1 MKNIWIEK
9 KKNILIMLFFFIT
22 MMVVSGFTSM
32 AVRAEGET
40 GNTWN
45 PEAGIYVISTVAD
58 LDSFRS
64 ALICANN
71 NDYAGKKITLNNDIV
86 IDGDHPL
93 TSLYYGGFA
102 YFNGTFDGQGHSI
115 SGFNDIQTP
124 LFQRIGSAGKVY
136 NLNLDVNLENCATT
150 SVVQRIATLTT
161 INNGKIINCSV
172 AGSIK
177 TASTNFGQV
186 GGLVGQNTGS
196 NAQITNCYSR
206 VNIEANSQ
214 IGGLVANNAATIK
227 NCYVTG
233 NLVETGS
240 KTIYPIAYCN
250 NQTLIQDCYYQD
262 TINTNLAT
270 TNNFGTLL
278 TETQFKDSTN
288 SASNFPNWNFEKEWK
303 MDATNGG
310 YPSLRYQLPE
320 GNSSEIQVKAV
331 VKIKDKVVPDTDINT
346 NAPDFLKADIESITL
361 VAADGKTESQT
372 IIDGYHAKLEL
383 RDPDKGIQNPLTFT
397 GVASA
402 ENNFDNYLNSFLTQY
417 KLVYDDSGANAYTL
431 KFFSNEERMGVL
443 GEDFSANEP
452 AFTFNSNITY
462 SDDQKAAAIA
472 ATETRI
478 QESLAYYLPADVSG
492 HDAVFGSGNNQY
504 GSWLI
509 FTSARAGYTPHAGF
523 FDECYQAFAEKYT
536 ASGKVTGEGKPLNEG
551 FDANE
556 VAKDALA
563 ITAMGYDARNV
574 AGYNL
579 IEMLTNG
586 KNPSD
591 GYFVGQVSSF
601 AIDSYDYLPGTQ
613 EAYAVEL
620 AKKALAGASTGN
632 DPLIDMYIMGS
643 QPLAAYYDPD
653 AQEGTDLYYVKQAM
667 ETVFIP
673 YFSRLQGYT
682 GVFYSGISYNNPW
695 SNAQVYIMLGMADTD
710 IFQTT
715 FIKNGFSMLDSLA
728 PVSQS
733 YGADQ
738 GQIARGYEAVVRAYR
753 NENQIFDCTDVLN
766 STVRVNNAIAELPAV
781 DTITDDTT
789 KAAAQ
794 EKLTAVDT
802 LLSSLTLSD
811 AQKNSIDKTKYDA
824 VKAKLTTG
832 TPSDADQAAAK
843 VVTDQIAAL
852 GTITL
857 EKEGDVT
864 AARAAY
870 TALTDVQKAL
880 VTADT
885 LKILTDAEA
894 AIDALKPQTGTVTID
909 VERFTIGQGFY
920 KEPVTMNYTKGETV
934 FVLLSKLVGET
945 NILGSSSYV
954 TGIKGTDAGSDVVA
968 IPDYIV
974 TKLNGGD
981 TAVAKN
987 YGNTQTDS
995 ALGTASYSAQ
1005 GGWMF
1010 LVNNQSPKV
1019 GMGDYKVSNGDVIR
1033 IAFSYCGYGADLTG
1047 FEYGVSEPKV
1057 VLGNRDELLKALSA
1071 VNTANRETLLANA
1084 AVKTAYDNA
1093 IAVAKDMTE
1102 TTENANMAAAALTQ
1116 AIADMNTEDPEVK
1129 AVVDQISKLPTKE
1142 NLTLADKDK
1151 VAKVSDAYKKLSD
1164 TQKSKVTNLE
1174 TLTDAE
1180 AKIAELE
1187 AASASEADQAAA
1199 KKVSDLIAG
1208 IKAADQ
1214 LKAGDK
1220 AELMKIRRAYQTL
1233 TETQKGLISEETS
1246 GKLTAAEAAIGELE
1260 KNVPPVKSDTKEIEV
1275 TGLPEAVKK
1284 LVVNDKKDD
1293 ATVTAAAKKAAED
1306 ANMAEV
1312 EVIALYGI
1320 KPEMTDDELAE
1331 FNADDTR
1338 YVTMTLL
1345 IPEDKRGAESYRI
1358 YHKKTNGDIE
1368 WIDPVVSE
1376 DGTCLIFKVNS
1387 FSDFGI
1393 MAKMKAAGETE
1404 DEKAAKAVDDLI
1416 TALPTTASLA
1426 LTDKSK
1432 VTEAR
1437 AAYDKLTADQK
1448 ALVTNFGSL
1457 TAVESKLAELEKAA
1471 SEADKAAAKKV
1482 TDQISALPVVGSL
1495 AVTDKTKVTEARAAY
1510 TALTDTQKTL
1520 VTNLTTLT
1528 AAEAKITELEKAEAD
1543 KAAVKKVTD
1552 QITALGTITKWEQ
1565 KASVEAARAAYNQLT
1580 VAQKALVTTDTLN
1593 LLKAAEAAVEKL
1605 KPTSG
1610 TITIDVERFTI
1621 GQGFFVEP
1629 VTVSIKEG
1637 EKAYEAIQG
1646 LVGSDNLIGDSNY
1659 LRAIKGADTGTATIP
1674 DYIVS
1679 KIGGANSASAN
1690 AYGQKYTGSTLGEF
1704 DYSKYS
1710 GWMYLVNNVTPSVGI
1725 NDYVLKDGDVL
1736 RFAFTYWG
1744 YGTDLTGLEFGT
1756 NKVLANIANKDNLL
1770 EAIAAVNA
1778 NKAANLSNET
1788 IKSAYNAAM
1797 SVVQDMTATQKAT
1810 NDAATALK
1818 KAVTDSSGTDKAAAK
1833 TVTDKIA
1840 ALPTVSKLIL
1850 TDKDAVTAAR
1860 SAYDALTATQKA
1872 LVTNLTTLTAAEA
1885 KITELEK
1892 EAANTANK
1900 AAAKAVTDKIAALH
1914 SGTALLLG
1922 EKADVVAARIAYN
1935 ALTEAQKALVT
1946 NLSTLVA
1953 AEARIAELEKATPVA
1968 KDEKTGIEAVGL
1980 PAGTAIKVGD
1990 ESKDTDKTGEALKA
2004 AEKQGIKDAKIVSLY
2019 AIKPDMSDAD
2029 LEKFNNDKS
2038 SYVTLTIPLSTEQQ
2052 GYDSYV
2058 VYHKKSDGSV
2068 EWITPTLSADKKSLI
2083 FKVNSFSEFG
2093 VMGSKK
2099 STTPGD
2105 ESVSCSY
2112 QTQIENVGWQEVK
2125 KDGATSGTFG
2135 KSLRLEGIKINVAAE
2150 GKDLGVEYQ
2159 THVQNLGW
2167 QGFKSNGTMSGTEG
2181 KALRL
2186 EGIQIRLTG
2195 KDAAKYD
2202 IYYRVHAQNYGWLDW
2217 AKNGESA
2224 GTEGFGYR
2232 LEGIEIKVVEKNAA
2246 APGETEQPFIT
2257 GNIHINYQTQIQN
2270 VGWQEL
2276 KKDGAMSGTSGQSL
2290 RLEGIKINVEN
2301 AGYDVGVSYQTH
2313 VENIGWQESR
2323 TNGKMSGTEGESK
2336 RLEGIRIS
2344 LTGDDAGLCDV
2355 YYQVHAQNTGWMNWA
2370 KNGESAGTEG
2380 FGYRLEGIRI
2390 VVVPKGS
2397 PAPSAEMGTIGT
2409 AFVSNN

>member
-1 MKNIWIEK
+1 MIYGIGNIYNGVTSQAGFYDSSEGKLGSLPNIVANSGVPIKSDVTKSSSYVGFNFDSVWTTNGDTSYPLLQKNQSNLPNSTKEAQVAKKEATVDLTVKVTPKNIADIKLGGGNDIVAELKTDYTIE
-9 KKNILIMLFFFIT
+9 IGG
-22 MMVVSGFTSM
+22 VSGVSASDLATF
-32 AVRAEGET
+32 
-40 GNTWN
+40 
-45 PEAGIYVISTVAD
+45 ISNYNLKVVPDKNA
-58 LDSFRS
+58 
-64 ALICANN
+64 
-71 NDYAGKKITLNNDIV
+71 KITLNPYTTGEKAGYEGKYISGSSVLLTYDQTKDYTLTLGKINYV
-86 IDGDHPL
+86 SSIDGQP
-93 TSLYYGGFA
+93 
-102 YFNGTFDGQGHSI
+102 
-115 SGFNDIQTP
+115 IQ
-124 LFQRIGSAGKVY
+124 LIG
-136 NLNLDVNLENCATT
+136 
-150 SVVQRIATLTT
+150 
-161 INNGKIINCSV
+161 NGKDGEKGIPDEAKQAQLAENAIKAIDICMNSFYGEGNV
-172 AGSIK
+172 PDVTDSSTPWYIMTMARSGYGVPQSYYDSYYQALSTYLAGLPKDQATGYIK
-177 TASTNFGQV
+177 DYLISDYVRPLLAVTAIGYDPRNV
-186 GGLVGQNTGS
+186 GGVDLL
-196 NAQITNCYSR
+196 APLMD
-206 VNIEANSQ
+206 IEKIKYDKDHGNMTAEYYALIGLDACGANSDK
-214 IGGLVANNAATIK
+214 ANAART
-227 NCYVTG
+227 Y
-233 NLVETGS
+233 LVNALG
-240 KTIYPIAYCN
+240 
-250 NQTLIQDCYYQD
+250 
-262 TINTNLAT
+262 TNLAADT
-270 TNNFGTLL
+270 STAPLYDNPDMAFMMMQGVAPYYNTDANVATGVDKLLNRAKAGQNAFGGWIGFDVFNPCNIA
-278 TETQFKDSTN
+278 QVIAGA
-288 SASNFPNWNFEKEWK
+288 ASVGDNV
-303 MDATNGG
+303 
-310 YPSLRYQLPE
+310 L
-320 GNSSEIQVKAV
+320 
-331 VKIKDKVVPDTDINT
+331 TDI
-346 NAPDFLKADIESITL
+346 
-361 VAADGKTESQT
+361 G
-372 IIDGYHAKLEL
+372 
-383 RDPDKGIQNPLTFT
+383 
-397 GVASA
+397 
-402 ENNFDNYLNSFLTQY
+402 
-417 KLVYDDSGANAYTL
+417 
-431 KFFSNEERMGVL
+431 
-443 GEDFSANEP
+443 
-452 AFTFNSNITY
+452 
-462 SDDQKAAAIA
+462 
-472 ATETRI
+472 
-478 QESLAYYLPADVSG
+478 
-492 HDAVFGSGNNQY
+492 
-504 GSWLI
+504 
-509 FTSARAGYTPHAGF
+509 
-523 FDECYQAFAEKYT
+523 
-536 ASGKVTGEGKPLNEG
+536 
-551 FDANE
+551 
-556 VAKDALA
+556 
-563 ITAMGYDARNV
+563 
-574 AGYNL
+574 
-579 IEMLTNG
+579 
-586 KNPSD
+586 
-591 GYFVGQVSSF
+591 
-601 AIDSYDYLPGTQ
+601 
-613 EAYAVEL
+613 
-620 AKKALAGASTGN
+620 
-632 DPLIDMYIMGS
+632 
-643 QPLAAYYDPD
+643 
-653 AQEGTDLYYVKQAM
+653 
-667 ETVFIP
+667 
-673 YFSRLQGYT
+673 
-682 GVFYSGISYNNPW
+682 
-695 SNAQVYIMLGMADTD
+695 
-710 IFQTT
+710 
-715 FIKNGFSMLDSLA
+715 FIKNGYTLLDA
-728 PVSQS
+728 GES
-733 YGADQ
+733 YFDFKNNTIYPFGGGTYGSNLGQ
-738 GQIARGYEAVVRAYR
+738 GQFQLPYAFEGALRAMGKSRSGSTNRLY
-753 NENQIFDCTDVLN
+753 DMSDVKN
-766 STVRVNNAIAELPAV
+766 STIAVNDAIAALPAV
-781 DTITDDTT
+781 DTITDDTS

-802 LLSSLTLSD
+802 LLTSLTLSD
-811 AQKNSIDKTKYDA
+811 IQKNSIDKTKYDA
-824 VKAKLTTG
+824 VKAKLTTD
-832 TPSDADQAAAK
+832 TPGDADKAAAK
-843 VVTDQIAAL
+843 DVTDKIAAL
-852 GTITL
+852 GIITL
-857 EKEGDVT
+857 EKEGVVT
-864 AARAAY
+864 AARSAY
-870 TALTDVQKAL
+870 TDLTDVQKAL
-880 VTADT
+880 VTNLDV
-885 LKILTDAEA
+885 LKAAEE
-894 AIDALKPQTGTVTID
+894 AINALKPQTGTVTID

-954 TGIKGTDAGSDVVA
+954 TGIKGTDAGADAVV

-974 TKLNGGD
+974 SKLGGGD
-981 TAVAKN
+981 TATAKA

-995 ALGTASYSAQ
+995 TLGTASYSAQ

-1010 LVNNQSPKV
+1010 LVNNQSPTV
-1019 GMGDYKVSNGDVIR
+1019 GMGDYKVSSGDVIR
-1033 IAFSYCGYGADLTG
+1033 IAFSYWGYGADLTG
-1047 FEYGVSEPKV
+1047 YEYGATEPKV
-1057 VLGNRDELLKALSA
+1057 VLGNRDQLLKAIAA
-1071 VNTANRETLLANA
+1071 VNTDGKDNLLANA
-1084 AVKTAYDNA
+1084 TVKTAYDNA

-1102 TTENANMAAAALTQ
+1102 TTGNAQKAADALNQ
-1116 AIADMNTEDPEVK
+1116 AIANMNTEDPEVK

-1142 NLTLADKDK
+1142 NLTLADRDT
-1151 VAKVSDAYKKLSD
+1151 VAKVSDAYKKLRD

-1187 AASASEADQAAA
+1187 AAAASEADQAAA
-1199 KKVSDLIAG
+1199 QKVSDLIAG

-1220 AELMKIRRAYQTL
+1220 AEIMKIRRAYLAL
-1233 TETQKGLISEETS
+1233 TETQKGLISEETA
-1246 GKLTAAEAAIGELE
+1246 GKLTAAEVAIGELE
-1260 KNVPPVKSDTKEIEV
+1260 KAIAPVKSDTKEIEV
-1275 TGLPEAVKK
+1275 IGLPEAVKK
-1284 LVVNDKKDD
+1284 LVVDDKKDD
-1293 ATVTAAAKKAAED
+1293 ATVKAAAKKAAED

-1312 EVIALYGI
+1312 EVITLYGI
-1320 KPEMTDDELAE
+1320 KPEMTDEELAA

-1338 YVTMTLL
+1338 YVTMTVL

-1376 DGTCLIFKVNS
+1376 DGTCLIFKVTS

-1404 DEKAAKAVDDLI
+1404 DQKAAKAVDELI
-1416 TALPTTASLA
+1416 TALPSTDKLT
-1426 LTDKSK
+1426 LTDKK
-1432 VTEAR
+1432 AIAAAR
-1437 AAYDKLTADQK
+1437 SAYDGLTANQK
-1448 ALVTNFGSL
+1448 ALVTNLSTL
-1457 TAVESKLAELEKAA
+1457 TAVEAKLAELEKAD

-1482 TDQISALPVVGSL
+1482 TDQIAALPAAGSL

-1520 VTNLTTLT
+1520 VTNLATLT
-1528 AAEAKITELEKAEAD
+1528 VAEAKITELEKAEAD
-1543 KAAVKKVTD
+1543 KTAAKKVTD

-1565 KASVEAARAAYNQLT
+1565 KAGIEAARSAYNQLT
-1580 VAQKALVTTDTLN
+1580 VAQKALITTDTLN

-1605 KPTSG
+1605 KPTTG

-1637 EKAYEAIQG
+1637 EKAYEAIHG

-1679 KIGGANSASAN
+1679 KIGGASSSSAN

-1756 NKVLANIANKDNLL
+1756 NKVLASIANKDSLL

-1778 NKAANLSNET
+1778 NKAAYLSDAN
-1788 IKSAYNAAM
+1788 IKTAYTTAM

-1810 NDAATALK
+1810 NDAATALN

-1833 TVTDKIA
+1833 TVMDKIA

-1850 TDKDAVTAAR
+1850 TDKAAVTAAR

-1900 AAAKAVTDKIAALH
+1900 AAAKAVSDKIAALH

-1922 EKADVVAARIAYN
+1922 EKADVVAVRIAYN

-1953 AEARIAELEKATPVA
+1953 AEARIAELEKETPVA

-1980 PAGTAIKVGD
+1980 PAGMAIKVGD
-1990 ESKDTDKTGEALKA
+1990 DSKDTDKTGEALKA

-2029 LEKFNNDKS
+2029 LEKFNNDATTF
-2038 SYVTLTIPLSTEQQ
+2038 VTLTIPLSTEQQ
-2052 GYDSYV
+2052 GYDSYKI
-2058 VYHKKSDGSV
+2058 YHKKTNGIV
-2068 EWITPTLSADKKSLI
+2068 EWITPTLSTDKKSLI
-2083 FKVNSFSEFG
+2083 FKVNAFSEFG
-2093 VMGSKK
+2093 VVGTKTSAD
-2099 STTPGD
+2099 TG
-2105 ESVSCSY
+2105 SVSCTY
-2112 QTQIENVGWQEVK
+2112 QTQIENVGWQELK
-2125 KDGATSGTFG
+2125 TNGAISGTEG
-2135 KSLRLEGIKINVAAE
+2135 KGLRLEGIKINVVAE

-2301 AGYDVGVSYQTH
+2301 AGYDVGVNYQTH
-2313 VENIGWQESR
+2313 VENIGWQDLR

-2344 LTGDDAGLCDV
+2344 LTGNDADLCDV
-2355 YYQVHAQNTGWMNWA
+2355 YYQVHAQNYGWLNWA

-2380 FGYRLEGIRI
+2380 FGYRLEGIHI
-2390 VVVPKGS
+2390 VVVPKGQA
-2397 PAPSAEMGTIGT
+2397 APTLEVGALSQ
-2409 AFVSNN
+2409 AFISNN

>member
-1 MKNIWIEK
+1 MN
-9 KKNILIMLFFFIT
+9 NTQILNKGIKSLFGLVLLMCLLLAVFPKT
-22 MMVVSGFTSM
+22 VSAE
-32 AVRAEGET
+32 AVD
-40 GNTWN
+40 TWN
-45 PEAGIYVISTVAD
+45 PEGNSYVISTPAD
-58 LDSFRS
+58 LNAFRS
-64 ALICANN
+64 SISTTNT
-71 NDYAGKKITLNNDIV
+71 YEGKTVTLANDINIESSQTWTALV
-86 IDGDHPL
+86 KNSKFQGI
-93 TSLYYGGFA
+93 
-102 YFNGTFDGQGHSI
+102 FDGKGYTI
-115 SGFNDIQTP
+115 KGFNDGNKENRGLI
-124 LFQRIGSAGKVY
+124 FGIGSQGQVL
-136 NLNLDVNLENCATT
+136 NLNLDLNVQSGSMTGGIANNLEGVIDSCKVSGTIVSDQNVGGMVSQVTATG
-150 SVVQRIATLTT
+150 TL
-161 INNGKIINCSV
+161 KNCSSSVNITNSAGKEV
-172 AGSIK
+172 AGI
-177 TASTNFGQV
+177 A
-186 GGLVGQNTGS
+186 
-196 NAQITNCYSR
+196 R
-206 VNIEANSQ
+206 VIS
-214 IGGLVANNAATIK
+214 GTVK
-227 NCYVTG
+227 NCYVSGVLNSTTVYAVGKLNAVTAMNCYYTNTIVVADTSKEAGTAKSADDLKNKDTYTG
-233 NLVETGS
+233 WDFDTVWQIDPAVNDG
-240 KTIYPIAYCN
+240 YPILRQGKEASVK
-250 NQTLIQDCYYQD
+250 QTV
-262 TINTNLAT
+262 
-270 TNNFGTLL
+270 
-278 TETQFKDSTN
+278 
-288 SASNFPNWNFEKEWK
+288 
-303 MDATNGG
+303 
-310 YPSLRYQLPE
+310 QL
-320 GNSSEIQVKAV
+320 KAIIHV
-331 VKIKDKVVPDTDINT
+331 DDKVVPAEGTASLTSPPSDRMKYLE
-346 NAPDFLKADIESITL
+346 PDFTVSLVPIDSKFDASIISTYHVSL
-361 VAADGKTESQT
+361 VKSN
-372 IIDGYHAKLEL
+372 
-383 RDPDKGIQNPLTFT
+383 PDTYTAVNVFT
-397 GVASA
+397 GQEVKNMVLDEDKISVMI
-402 ENNFDNYLNSFLTQY
+402 NSLKM
-417 KLVYDDSGANAYTL
+417 KLVSDANDLYNFEVFNATSGYLLAYEANTP
-431 KFFSNEERMGVL
+431 S
-443 GEDFSANEP
+443 
-452 AFTFNSNITY
+452 FTFNGDTTPPT
-462 SDDQKAAAIA
+462 DEEKAQILA
-472 ATETRI
+472 ATEASI
-478 QESLAYYLPADVSG
+478 NSQLAEKLPADTKPTVIE
-492 HDAVFGSGNNQY
+492 
-504 GSWLI
+504 SWLF
-509 FTSARAGYTPHAGF
+509 FTAARADYRAYDGFYDDCYKLYEAKYQTATSYAG
-523 FDECYQAFAEKYT
+523 D
-536 ASGKVTGEGKPLNEG
+536 
-551 FDANE
+551 D
-556 VAKDALA
+556 VAKDVLA
-563 ITAMGYDARNV
+563 ITAMGFDPRNV
-574 AGYNL
+574 AGKNL
-579 IEMLTNG
+579 VDIMQNNG
-586 KNPSD
+586 GTSWFTK
-591 GYFVGQVSSF
+591 QVVNF
-601 AIDSYDYLPGTQ
+601 AINSYDYSPGSDK
-613 EAYAVEL
+613 AYIHELATKAVENV
-620 AKKALAGASTGN
+620 GGDNSTGTP
-632 DPLIDMYIMGS
+632 DSGIDMYVMYF
-643 QPLAAYYDPD
+643 QPMAAYYNPN
-653 AQEGTDLYYVKQAM
+653 AKEGDEFYDVKVAM

-673 YFSRLQGYT
+673 YFSTMQGYT
-682 GVFYSGISYNNPW
+682 GTFYSGMVYGNPW
-695 SNAQVYIMLGMADTD
+695 STAQAHIMLGMSKTD
-710 IFQTT
+710 IFDSM
-715 FIKNGFSMLDSLA
+715 FIKNGNTLLSDLNGSTGFGSD
-728 PVSQS
+728 VSQC
-733 YGADQ
+733 
-738 GQIARGYEAVVRAYR
+738 ARGYEAMVRAAKG
-753 NENQIFDCTDVLN
+753 ENQIFDCTDVLN

-802 LLSSLTLSD
+802 LLSTLSLSET
-811 AQKNSIDKTKYDA
+811 QKNSIDKTKYDA

-885 LKILTDAEA
+885 LKILTNAEA
-894 AIDALKPQTGTVTID
+894 AIDAMKPQTGTVTID

-1174 TLTDAE
+1174 TLIDAE

-1220 AELMKIRRAYQTL
+1220 AELMKIRRAYQAL

-1331 FNADDTR
+1331 FNAEDTR

-1646 LVGSDNLIGDSNY
+1646 LVGGDNLIGDSNY

-1770 EAIAAVNA
+1770 ESIAAVNA
-1778 NKAANLSNET
+1778 NKAANLSNAT
-1788 IKSAYNAAM
+1788 IKTAYNAAM

-1810 NDAATALK
+1810 NDAATALN

-1833 TVTDKIA
+1833 TVMDKIA

-1900 AAAKAVTDKIAALH
+1900 AAAKSVSDKIAALH

-1922 EKADVVAARIAYN
+1922 EKADVVAVRIAYN

-1953 AEARIAELEKATPVA
+1953 AEARIAELEKETPVA

-2029 LEKFNNDKS
+2029 LEKFNDDKS

-2093 VMGSKK
+2093 VVGSKK

-2159 THVQNLGW
+2159 THVQNIGW

-2257 GNIHINYQTQIQN
+2257 GNIHINYQTHVQN
-2270 VGWQEL
+2270 IGWQEL

-2313 VENIGWQESR
+2313 VENIGWQDLR
-2323 TNGKMSGTEGESK
+2323 TSGKMSGTEGEAK

-2344 LTGDDAGLCDV
+2344 LTGNDADLCDV
-2355 YYQVHAQNTGWMNWA
+2355 YYQVHAQNYGWLNWA

-2380 FGYRLEGIRI
+2380 FGYRLEGIHI
-2390 VVVPKGS
+2390 IVVPKGQA
-2397 PAPSAEMGTIGT
+2397 APTLEAGTLSQTFI
-2409 AFVSNN
+2409 SNN